1 MRICNPPQ
9 ARIKISFGDM
19 KKPTAADYKS
29 AKKRSNLFDGGLQIR
44 QNT

>member
-29 AKKRSNLFDGGLQIR
+29 AKKEVEPF
-44 QNT
+44 